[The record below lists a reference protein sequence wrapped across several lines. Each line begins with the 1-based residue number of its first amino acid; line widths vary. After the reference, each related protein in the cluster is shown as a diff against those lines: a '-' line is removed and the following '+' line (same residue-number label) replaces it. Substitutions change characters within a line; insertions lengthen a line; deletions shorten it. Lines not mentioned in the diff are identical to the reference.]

1 MSLNGI
7 SARKK
12 DSRSTGQSQLGYTVG
27 LPVARIG
34 RKWAE
39 HSSTPTL
46 LECRLDRSI
55 ARVEL
60 VLSEFEPHS
69 VYPRTEV
76 SVRAV
81 CAWQTTRVVNRD

>member
-1 MSLNGI
+1 MLLNDITVGPK
-7 SARKK
+7 RLPWY
-12 DSRSTGQSQLGYTVG
+12 RSESTGYTVG
-27 LPVARIG
+27 LPVARFEGKRAKHVSIL
-34 RKWAE
+34 
-39 HSSTPTL
+39 TL

-55 ARVEL
+55 VRVEL

-81 CAWQTTRVVNRD
+81 CA

>member
-1 MSLNGI
+1 MLLNGI

-12 DSRSTGQSQLGYTVG
+12 DSRSTGQSQPEYTVG
-27 LPVARIG
+27 LPVAQIG
-34 RKWAE
+34 GKWAE
-39 HSSTPTL
+39 NSTTL
-46 LECRLDRSI
+46 MLLQCRLDRSI